1 MKERIVVVFI
11 AIAIGLV
18 ATTLVFFLYQQTKTL
33 PKTVVTKTQEPKTTP
48 VAKQTTTLVVDSPT
62 NESISSKRSIVVKG
76 KTDPDATV
84 VVSTNQEDDV
94 VKPTADGKFTVT
106 IAIDAGANKIV
117 TRSIMPNGDES
128 SDTRIITY
136 STEEF

>member
-33 PKTVVTKTQEPKTTP
+33 PREVASTNQGAKPTETPK
-48 VAKQTTTLVVDSPT
+48 KSNLLVVESPK
-62 NESISSKRSIVVKG
+62 NESISAKRSIIVKG
-76 KTDPDATV
+76 KTDPKATI
-84 VVSTNQEDDV
+84 VVSTNQADDV
-94 VKPTADGKFTVT
+94 VKPTADGKFSVT

-117 TRSIMPNGDES
+117 TRAIMPDGQEAN
-128 SDTRIITY
+128 DTRVITY